1 VAMNGYIY
9 VFGGKTDAKSYSN
22 TFEIYN
28 PHDNEWV
35 TSNARM
41 NIGRSHIDAIVIEKS
56 CTLFKRV
63 FEDSTN
69 NIIH

>member
-1 VAMNGYIY
+1 MNGYIY
-9 VFGGKTDAKSYSN
+9 VFGGKTNYNTHSN

-28 PHDNEWV
+28 PHENQWE
-35 TSNARM
+35 TSTATM
-41 NIGRSHIDAIVIEKS
+41 NNKRCNIDAIVIEKNYI
-56 CTLFKRV
+56 LFKKV